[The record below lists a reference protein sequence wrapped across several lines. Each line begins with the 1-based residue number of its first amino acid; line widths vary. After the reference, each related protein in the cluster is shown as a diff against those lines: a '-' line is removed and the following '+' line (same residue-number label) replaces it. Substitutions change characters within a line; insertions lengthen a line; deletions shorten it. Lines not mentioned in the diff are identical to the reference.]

1 MQQESLERHKLEKEC
16 GDSAHEDEH
25 AWRLRGKKE
34 VGRTQDGRWQ
44 RQRIRRRRRRRSRI
58 FKNTAM
64 LRECTLFDFQI
75 PTKAIID
82 RRTSRLSLRSC
93 KVELQSMCLMLQA
106 ASNHCLAYVFS
117 LNNSP
122 SLPVVLAP
130 YTLPGTLACLSCLA
144 YLVCLACLQCLAFMI
159 YWAYHKPNM
168 QMTQRRYLKSRLSS
182 CNDQS
187 TSPWDQTF
195 SATPSTN
202 QPCRADVTSKLL

>member
-25 AWRLRGKKE
+25 AWRLTGKKE

-159 YWAYHKPNM
+159 HWAYHNLTQYANDSTKIFKKP
-168 QMTQRRYLKSRLSS
+168 S
-182 CNDQS
+182 
-187 TSPWDQTF
+187 F
-195 SATPSTN
+195 
-202 QPCRADVTSKLL
+202 LL